1 MATELNMTGAFRA
14 KSHTADAERAHH
26 VGMVIGPDLAAW
38 VARDLATDEV
48 TAMAWAPDLNVLR
61 HADLPERPRSVTYV
75 SLPEW
80 STLVPDG
87 ALEPGTSADHLKL
100 VFGKLP
106 GNAVREEPVNTISA
120 QCLYV
125 NEAAH
130 ERTILERF
138 PIARSL
144 PLQAVLV
151 HGTRARSHAGPVLL
165 FHRGAER
172 VDVAIASKGEL
183 LLSTSYPARTS
194 EDLLYYC
201 LLATERTGHTPE
213 SIRLH
218 AGGTHLTSADRALLS
233 TYFSTILAAV
243 PSTTTGGAV
252 AEPER
257 WLAAFDQSACVS

>member
-14 KSHTADAERAHH
+14 KNHTADAERAHH

-48 TAMAWAPDLNVLR
+48 TAMAWAPDLDVLR
-61 HADLPERPRSVTYV
+61 HTDLPERPRSVTYV

-106 GNAVREEPVNTISA
+106 GNVVREEPVNTISA

-130 ERTILERF
+130 ERAILERF

-151 HGTRARSHAGPVLL
+151 HGARARSHAGPILL
-165 FHRGAER
+165 LHRGAER
-172 VDVAIASKGEL
+172 VDVAVASKGEL

-194 EDLLYYC
+194 EDLLYFC
-201 LLATERTGHTPE
+201 LLATERTGHTPNA
-213 SIRLH
+213 IRPYV
-218 AGGTHLTSADRALLS
+218 GGTHLTAADRILLGN
-233 TYFSTILAAV
+233 YFPDLLPAIPITPANAPIDEA
-243 PSTTTGGAV
+243 
-252 AEPER
+252 ER
-257 WLAAFDQSACVS
+257 WLAAFDQFACVS